1 MKHGKKIQIM
11 YRMIILTYF
20 YNNKQDCLLVMRK
33 MRQEL
38 NNIGL
43 DEIEIMIRIQCG
55 ESKNVQKWGTQFWKL
70 VDENVTPP
78 EIYIGKNLPK
88 YEEGLMK

>member
-1 MKHGKKIQIM
+1 M